1 MRIALGI
8 EYQGSN
14 YQGWQKQNNAKNNA
28 KNDFINSLQL
38 ELEKALSKVAD
49 HKVNVVC
56 AGRTDSG
63 VHATSQVVH
72 FDTSSNR
79 LDNQWM
85 LGANAS
91 LNKDIRVI
99 WAKKVSGEFHA
110 RFSANYRHYQYL
122 MWAEPRKIANSSALF
137 GHLIVNPR
145 KVLDINKMHEASQ
158 MLLGVHD
165 FSAFRGSGCQAKT
178 PIRSID
184 GISVKKNGDLIV
196 IDIIANA
203 FLYHMVRNIVGVL
216 FEVGVEKKPITW
228 VHDVL
233 AGKNRDI
240 NYRTMPALG
249 LYFVGVGYPDF
260 PGVDR
265 LSYFRKIML
274 ISDHSSLVYKGENSS
289 KKLYLEKEGVL

>member
-8 EYQGSN
+8 EYQGLS
-14 YQGWQKQNNAKNNA
+14 YQGWQKQSDANNNV
-28 KNDFINSLQL
+28 INSLQL
-38 ELEKALSKVAD
+38 ELEKSLSKVAN

-72 FDTSSNR
+72 FDTNSNR
-79 LDNQWM
+79 SDNQWI
-85 LGANAS
+85 LGANS
-91 LNKDIRVI
+91 YLNKDIKVI
-99 WAKKVSGEFHA
+99 WCKIVSDNFHA

-122 MWAEPRKIANSSALF
+122 MWADPRDMANSNSLF

-145 KVLDINKMHEASQ
+145 KILDINKMHEAAQVLS
-158 MLLGVHD
+158 GIND

-178 PIRSID
+178 AIRCID
-184 GISVKKNGDLIV
+184 GISIKKNGNLIV

-216 FEVGVEKKPITW
+216 FEVGVDKKPIAW
-228 VHDVL
+228 VKEVL
-233 AGKNRDI
+233 EGRNRDI

-260 PGVDR
+260 PAVER

-274 ISDHSSLVYKGENSS
+274 ISDHSSLIYKGENTG
-289 KKLYLEKEGVL
+289 KNLYLEKEGIL